1 MWFSCVCLWLFHVF
15 FVVYTF
21 VSFCNS
27 FFGLFL
33 VVLAFFVVVFVSFCG
48 CSLSLLVALCFFCVV
63 LCHFIVVL
71 CLFAV
76 DIESFEG
83 VHDTFWLSEHHL
95 FTVQRWSWSPIGLS
109 HSVGSTVTSYFLK
122 SVKVFFFWWVVSL
135 PIYFSLKCCQLSYL
149 YHHQNHL
156 CLVSK
161 HRRTAKWTFTKSD

>member
-1 MWFSCVCLWLFHVF
+1 M
-15 FVVYTF
+15 
-21 VSFCNS
+21 SFCNS

-109 HSVGSTVTSYFLK
+109 HSVGSTVTSYFVK
-122 SVKVFFFWWVVSL
+122 SVKVFFFLVGGITAHLFLFKVLPAFIPVSPSKPSL
-135 PIYFSLKCCQLSYL
+135 FGQYAQKNSKIDIY
-149 YHHQNHL
+149 
-156 CLVSK
+156 
-161 HRRTAKWTFTKSD
+161 